1 MLRYTGDFERLK
13 EFGFEYVNNIWKSR
27 LYVWRT
33 SIVAN
38 VSRIIID
45 KNRVVHINDAC
56 KKTYDL
62 FYDLIKAGLIE
73 KVVEEWVTLI
83 KC

>member
-27 LYVWRT
+27 LYVWKT
-33 SIVAN
+33 SIVSN
-38 VSRIIID
+38 VSRIIVD
-45 KNRVVHINDAC
+45 TNRNLHFNGAC

-62 FYDLIKAGLIE
+62 LYDMIKSNLIE
-73 KVVEEWVTLI
+73 KVVEE
-83 KC
+83 